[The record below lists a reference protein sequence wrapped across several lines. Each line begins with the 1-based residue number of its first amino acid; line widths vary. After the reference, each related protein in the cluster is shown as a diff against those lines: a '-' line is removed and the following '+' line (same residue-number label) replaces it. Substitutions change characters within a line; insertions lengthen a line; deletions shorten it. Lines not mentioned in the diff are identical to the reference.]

1 MAIINLRDYYP
12 FYQLDQFVEV
22 PDELVI
28 EMQQWKRDEKAYLRK
43 RNRHQA
49 YFSLD
54 KNSGM
59 ERDVLF
65 VSITPDEHY
74 GRRLSYKQLYRALS
88 SLQDKQAKRITAH
101 YMLGISQADIARAEG
116 VSRNVVSA
124 SIRRGLRTLAEIL
137 KNI

>member
-12 FYQLDQFVEV
+12 FYQWDQYVEV
-22 PDELVI
+22 PDEIVVQ
-28 EMQQWKRDEKAYLRK
+28 MQQWKLDEKAYLRK
-43 RNRHQA
+43 RNRYQA

-54 KNSGM
+54 KNGGI

-74 GRRLSYKQLYRALS
+74 ERRLTYKQLYRALS
-88 SLQDKQAKRITAH
+88 SLPDKQAKRITAH
-101 YMLGISQADIARAEG
+101 YVLGISQADIARAEG

-124 SIRRGLRTLAEIL
+124 SIRRGLKKLAEIL

>member
-22 PDELVI
+22 PDELVVQ
-28 EMQQWKRDEKAYLRK
+28 MQQWKRDEKAYLRK
-43 RNRHQA
+43 RNRYQA

-54 KNSGM
+54 RNSEM

-74 GRRLSYKQLYRALS
+74 ERRLTHKQLYRALS
-88 SLQDKQAKRITAH
+88 SLPDKQAKRITAH
-101 YMLGISQADIARAEG
+101 YVLGISQADIARAEG

-124 SIRRGLRTLAEIL
+124 SIRRGLKKLAEIM

>member
-22 PDELVI
+22 PDDLVI
-28 EMQQWKRDEKAYLRK
+28 EMQQWNRDEKAYQRR
-43 RNRHQA
+43 RNRYQA

-65 VSITPDEHY
+65 VSITPDESY
-74 GRRLSYKQLYRALS
+74 ERRLTYKQLYRALS
-88 SLQDKQAKRITAH
+88 SLPDKQAKRITA
-101 YMLGISQADIARAEG
+101 YYVLGISQADIARAEG

-124 SIRRGLRTLAEIL
+124 SIRRGLRKLAEIL

>member
-12 FYQLDQFVEV
+12 FYQLDQHVAV
-22 PDELVI
+22 PDELMVQ
-28 EMQQWKRDEKAYLRK
+28 MRQWKRDEKAYLRK
-43 RNRHQA
+43 RNRYQA

-59 ERDVLF
+59 ERDILI

-74 GRRLSYKQLYRALS
+74 ERMLTYKQLYRALS
-88 SLQDKQAKRITAH
+88 SLPDKQAKRITAH
-101 YMLGISQADIARAEG
+101 YVLGISQADIARAEG

-124 SIRRGLRTLAEIL
+124 SIRRGLRKLAEIL